1 MIKVNYIGTKVFEK
15 GQHVVVDYNN
25 SGSYLY
31 NNKRQIFI
39 PAGYRLVSG
48 SGEYTCFFENIVPV
62 RAKVYEKNGQKFSPE
77 FGQPLKP
84 Y

>member
-15 GQHVVVDYNN
+15 GQHVVVDYDN

-39 PAGYRLVSG
+39 PAGYRLASG
-48 SGEYTCFFENIVPV
+48 SSEYTCFENIVPV

-77 FGQPLKP
+77 FGQPLK
-84 Y
+84 